1 MFTMINWGRL
11 ATGLQGVAIAERAY
25 QQALAFAQERRQG
38 RAPGASAA
46 SPIIDHPDVRRM
58 LMTMR
63 ALTGAARALAYVTA
77 EAIDRAKHGAD
88 AAAQAR
94 TDLLTPVT
102 KAFCSDVGMEVA
114 SLGIQVHGGM
124 GYVEETGAA
133 QHLRDVRVAAIYEG
147 TNGIQAIDL
156 VTRKLPHRGGEPVRG
171 IVGEWRAIVADA
183 ARLND
188 SLFGGVVPRMSEA
201 LDALEAATAWLL
213 AADRD
218 PEDALAGATPYLR
231 LFGLTAGG
239 ALLTRGALAA
249 FDLARGGAGDPRY
262 RAHAVTARFYAENL
276 ATGAAGLARTVIE
289 GAGSVREAR
298 DALIA

>member
-1 MFTMINWGRL
+1 
-11 ATGLQGVAIAERAY
+11 
-25 QQALAFAQERRQG
+25 
-38 RAPGASAA
+38 
-46 SPIIDHPDVRRM
+46 M

-63 ALTGAARALAYVTA
+63 ALTAAARALAYVTA

-262 RAHAVTARFYAENL
+262 RAHAVTARFYAEKL